1 MTALFKTFVVTRC
14 DAGGGLTN
22 RLPTLAPRSLYE
34 LQCQYSNIF
43 GEISNKFAENEP
55 KPQHV
60 AMRGKTLQT
69 HTELHR
75 TSVEFTKLA
84 LHKSLKGSAIH

>member
-14 DAGGGLTN
+14 AAGGGLTN

-34 LQCQYSNIF
+34 CQYSDIF
-43 GEISNKFAENEP
+43 GEISNKFPENVP

-84 LHKSLKGSAIH
+84 LHESLKGSAIH